1 MDCLDFPQ
9 SSDIPVCSEEVKT
22 NENLMQTPV
31 DAADPSLTN
40 NLTSLEFL
48 PVLLLKSKYSK
59 TPIYRASWGKEL
71 GPVNR
76 EAQYIGVHFTLIYTQ
91 SLFSGIELRP
101 GKSRD
106 PVNRGTVNRGFTVRS

>member
-1 MDCLDFPQ
+1 
-9 SSDIPVCSEEVKT
+9 
-22 NENLMQTPV
+22 MQTAV
-31 DAADPSLTN
+31 DVADPSLTN

-76 EAQYIGVHFTLIYTQ
+76 EARYIGVHFTLIYTQ

-106 PVNRGTVNRGFTVRS
+106 PVNRGTVNRGFTVYSFFVYIFKTKHELSFVDS